1 MGRFTDYHTFRTALG
16 GRLLQL
22 EIGKVCEQANG
33 QVTVRYG
40 DTVVNC
46 TATASKQPRQDID
59 FFPLSCDYE
68 EKMYAVGKIPGGYI
82 KREGRP
88 GEHGILTSRLM
99 DRPLRPLFPKGF
111 RNDVSV
117 VAVAMS
123 VDHDCSPEVAA
134 MIGSSVALAT
144 SDIPWDG
151 PTGSVKVGRVDG
163 ELIINPTY
171 EQRMKSDIDLTVAG
185 TKEAIMMVEAGA
197 NEVSESDMLDAIMF
211 AHEEI
216 KQLCVF
222 IEEIANEVG
231 KENMEYVVFKADDD
245 VDEAVRAYATD
256 KMIEAIKTFDKL
268 ERLENMEKVETETH
282 EHFAEIFE
290 DRDKEVG
297 EVLYAIKKEQVRSMI
312 LDEGVRPDNRKLSEI
327 RPLFSETG
335 FLPRAHGTGLFKRGQ
350 TQVLSVA
357 TLAPLSEAQDLDSID
372 IDRTTKR
379 YMHQYNFP
387 GYSTGEPKPPRSPG
401 RREIGHGALAERAL
415 LPVIPSEEEFPYAIR
430 VVSEV
435 LSSNGSSSMA
445 STCGSC
451 LALMDAG
458 VPIKKPVS
466 GIAMGLIERVEED
479 GSSRYAIL
487 SDIQGMEDFLGDMD
501 FKVTGTPDGITAI
514 QMDIK
519 VHGLS
524 REILEQALEQARVG
538 RAYIL
543 ESMLEEIAAP
553 RAELS
558 PYAPRCISMR
568 VHPDKVRLVI
578 GPGGKNVNKIVE
590 ETGCKVDISD
600 DDVGLISIYSS
611 DEASAAKAKSMIE
624 YLTADVEV
632 GKTYEGEVK
641 RIMNFGAF
649 IEILPGKEG
658 LLHIS
663 KIANHR
669 VDKVEDV
676 MNIGDKVVV
685 KVTEIDN
692 QNRINL
698 SRRELVE
705 D

>member
-231 KENMEYVVFKADDD
+231 KEKMEYVVFKADDD

-327 RPLFSETG
+327 TPLFSETG